1 MNFATTK
8 QRILKYLD
16 FKGLSVPDFLKETGI
31 KRGFLDS
38 DKLESAVS
46 DKFLA
51 KIIATYD
58 DLSLNWLVTGNQP
71 MLNHKI
77 TDQVNEESPAPYY
90 TKGQMPKV
98 ISVSPE
104 GDENIIMV
112 PVPAQAGYLDG
123 FGDPEFLESLPS
135 YRLPTLNNGTF
146 RIFEVKGHSMF
157 PTIHSG
163 ALAVGEWCENWEDDI
178 KDNQIYIIVSKED
191 GIVVKRCLNRIK
203 KYNNLY
209 LKSDN
214 RREYP
219 SYPIKPEDILEVW
232 TLKTAFIYD
241 FQDPAD
247 MYDRVNDLEARLM
260 HVETTMPK
268 INK

>member
-1 MNFATTK
+1 MREISTFK
-8 QRILKYLD
+8 QRIIDYLD
-16 FKGLSVPDFLKETGI
+16 IKGIKKAQFYRDTGI
-31 KRGFLDS
+31 SNGILNQSSGLTEDNVLRFLN
-38 DKLESAVS
+38 
-46 DKFLA
+46 
-51 KIIATYD
+51 TYKD
-58 DLSLNWLVTGNQP
+58 VNPIWFFSGLGDIKKNIEV
-71 MLNHKI
+71 
-77 TDQVNEESPAPYY
+77 DQVNEEVPAPYY

-163 ALAVGEWCENWEDDI
+163 ALAVGEWCENWQEDI

>member
-1 MNFATTK
+1 MFITMDK
-8 QRILKYLD
+8 SLILKKIESHYN
-16 FKGLSVPDFLKETGI
+16 FKNSAEFASFLGITPQRLSNWKS
-31 KRGFLDS
+31 RN
-38 DKLESAVS
+38 
-46 DKFLA
+46 
-51 KIIATYD
+51 TYD
-58 DLSLNWLVTGNQP
+58 PELLYTKCLGLNPEWLLTGEGAMFKSESEDL
-71 MLNHKI
+71 
-77 TDQVNEESPAPYY
+77 QVNEESPAPYY
-90 TKGQMPKV
+90 TTGQMPKV

-123 FGDPEFLESLPS
+123 FGDPEFLESLAS

-163 ALAVGEWCENWEDDI
+163 ALAVGEWCENWQEDI

-247 MYDRVNDLEARLM
+247 MYDRVNDLEAEMLQIRSQL
-260 HVETTMPK
+260 PK
-268 INK
+268 ITK

>member
-1 MNFATTK
+1 MREISTFKERIIEYLDLKGIRKAQFYRDTGVSNGILNQTSGLTEDNVLRFLNSYDDINPVWFFSGNGS
-8 QRILKYLD
+8 ILKTENE
-16 FKGLSVPDFLKETGI
+16 P
-31 KRGFLDS
+31 
-38 DKLESAVS
+38 
-46 DKFLA
+46 
-51 KIIATYD
+51 
-58 DLSLNWLVTGNQP
+58 SLV
-71 MLNHKI
+71 K
-77 TDQVNEESPAPYY
+77 EESQEPYY
-90 TKGQMPKV
+90 VKGQMPKV
-98 ISVSPE
+98 ITVSPE

-112 PVPAQAGYLDG
+112 PVPAQAGYLNG
-123 FGDPEFLESLPS
+123 FGDSEFLETLPT
-135 YRLPTLNNGTF
+135 YRLPNLNNGTF
-146 RIFEVKGHSMF
+146 RIFEVKGHSMY

-219 SYPIKPEDILEVW
+219 SYPIKPDDILEIW

-260 HVETTMPK
+260 HVESTLPK